1 MKLFNTFQK
10 RIGLIFLAF
19 FLLVSIS
26 VVASYLIIETQ
37 KQDALVINLAG
48 RQRMLIQSMTKDVL
62 EIERDTSDMRMEHIN
77 TLKDSVGK
85 FDATLTALIQGGNV
99 PYPPY
104 ASVYLPAT
112 TPPNILA
119 QLQEVSGTWQ
129 LFRHTIQPITAP
141 QASDADI
148 ADAIV
153 PLREISPV
161 LLQQAD
167 EIVRLY
173 ENSSNRKVFY
183 LQRIQVV
190 FFLSALILLAVG
202 VVATQKA
209 IAPLHALGKTA
220 KRIGDGDLNTPVAVA
235 GVDEIQLLAR
245 TLDSMRRQL
254 HASQSRLEERVS
266 QQASELATAFE
277 LSQEIVAELN
287 IDHLL
292 TSVTNRAK
300 SLANADVASLCLLA
314 PAGETLRLVANS
326 NGFIP
331 PEDMEQP
338 IGDGLSGDVVFRDK
352 TVSTDTVCAN
362 CIFMQHIDGDCMA
375 TPLKAGEKILG
386 ALCVIKRE
394 PNHINSDHTRALSLL
409 ANSAAIAITNAQLV
423 KEKQI
428 QAQQAASL
436 AERERLAAEL
446 HDNLAQTLSFL
457 NLKTDHVTNL
467 LHRAKYDDTLSEL
480 QAMQSAIQLAYGQVR
495 AALVGLREPISA
507 PGDIT
512 QKIQSIIADFSDAT
526 QLPVQLTLS
535 NSNTLTLPRT
545 VQTQALHIIKESLA
559 NIRRH
564 AHAGRVHIT
573 VKHCDTS
580 VCFSVNDDGVGF
592 DPTRTNPE
600 NHLGLMIMH
609 TRAKRSGGQLEVQS
623 TPEYGTTVTA
633 TFPLMAAEKHLF

>member
-19 FLLVSIS
+19 FLLVSTS

-62 EIERDTSDMRMEHIN
+62 EIERDTGSMRLEHIN
-77 TLKDSVGK
+77 SLQNSVAK

-104 ASVYLPAT
+104 PSVYLPAT
-112 TPPNILA
+112 KTPVILT
-119 QLQEVSGTWQ
+119 QLQEISGTWQ
-129 LFRHTIQPITAP
+129 LFRQTLQPITAP
-141 QASDADI
+141 NTPDETI
-148 ADAIV
+148 ADASEA
-153 PLREISPV
+153 LRNLSPV

-173 ENSSNRKVFY
+173 ENNSNQKVFY

-190 FFLSALILLAVG
+190 FFLSALLLLAVG
-202 VVATQKA
+202 VAVTQKA
-209 IAPLHALGKTA
+209 IAPLHILGKTA

-245 TLDSMRRQL
+245 TLDRMRLQL

-277 LSQEIVAELN
+277 LSQEIVAELD

-300 SLANADVASLCLLA
+300 SLARADVASLCLLT
-314 PAGETLRLVANS
+314 PAGKTLRLVANS
-326 NGFIP
+326 NGIIP
-331 PEDMEQP
+331 PKDLEHPAE
-338 IGDGLSGDVVFRDK
+338 DGLAGDVVFGDK
-352 TVSTDTVCAN
+352 TVSTDTACAN
-362 CIFMQHIDGDCMA
+362 CTFMQHVDGYCVA
-375 TPLKAGEKILG
+375 TPLKAGEKTLG
-386 ALCVIKRE
+386 ALCVVTGE
-394 PNHINSDHTRALSLL
+394 PAHVNSDHSRALSLL

-423 KEKQI
+423 KEKQM
-428 QAQQAASL
+428 QAEQSASL

-467 LHRAKYDDTLSEL
+467 LHHSQYDDTLAEL
-480 QAMQSAIQLAYGQVR
+480 RAMQSAIQLAYGQVR
-495 AALVGLREPISA
+495 AALVGLREPLSA

-512 QKIQSIIADFSDAT
+512 QKIQSIITDFSDTT
-526 QLPVQLTLS
+526 QLLVQLTHS
-535 NSNTLTLPRT
+535 SPNTLTLPRT
-545 VQTQALHIIKESLA
+545 VQTQALHIIKEALA

-564 AHAGRVHIT
+564 ANASHVHIT
-573 VKHCDTS
+573 VARNDTS
-580 VCFSVNDDGVGF
+580 VSVSIQDDGVGF
-592 DPTRTNPE
+592 DTTHAGTE

-609 TRAKRSGGQLEVQS
+609 TRAKRSGGHLTVQS
-623 TPEYGTTVTA
+623 APGEGTTITATLPLVTA
-633 TFPLMAAEKHLF
+633 GKNSR